1 MKHFLGSNKLLSKMK
16 NVLTR
21 SLTGLVYIG
30 LIIGAIL
37 GGNEWMWALCSLFA
51 VLGINEFNSISDK
64 KSLSPVLNIIDMLAS
79 LSFLVGIYFA
89 WKLGVIG
96 GVFCFMVFVVALMG
110 RSIAA
115 LYIKEGNY
123 LADLAHSFMGQVYVT
138 LPLALLLSAYMMS
151 SVSYAMVLLMFIM
164 IWLND
169 TGAFCVGSLIGK
181 HRLFERVSPKKSWE
195 GFFGGL
201 VFAVVAGLLAYI
213 WFGASKFADYSAIS
227 LMIFGALVSVFATW
241 GDLVESQIKRTLG
254 IKDSGNLL
262 PGHGGILDRIDSL
275 LMVAP
280 LTFIFMIVAGLF
292 L

>member
-1 MKHFLGSNKLLSKMK
+1 MK

-21 SLTGLVYIG
+21 SLTGLVYVG

-37 GGNEWMWALCSLFA
+37 GGNVWMLALCSLFA
-51 VLGINEFNSISDK
+51 VLGINEFNTISDRHG
-64 KSLSPVLNIIDMLAS
+64 LSTVLNIIDILCS
-79 LSFLVGIYFA
+79 LSFIAGTFFV
-89 WKLGVIG
+89 WSLGVTGAVLTLLLFLLI
-96 GVFCFMVFVVALMG
+96 LMS

-115 LYIKEGNY
+115 LYIRDGNY
-123 LADLAHSFMGQVYVT
+123 LADLAHSFMGQLYVT

-151 SVSYAMVLLMFIM
+151 SVSYAMILLMFIM

-201 VFAVVAGLLAYI
+201 VFAVVAGLVAYL
-213 WFGASKFADYSAIS
+213 WLGDSKFAGYSAVS

-280 LTFIFMIVAGLF
+280 LTFIFMVLAGL
-292 L
+292 LL

>member
-1 MKHFLGSNKLLSKMK
+1 MK

-21 SLTGLVYIG
+21 SLTGIVYIG
-30 LIIGAIL
+30 LIIGAL
-37 GGNEWMWALCSLFA
+37 FGGDAWMCVLCALFA
-51 VLGINEFNSISDK
+51 ILGINEFNSISDNHR
-64 KSLSPVLNIIDMLAS
+64 LSPVLNLIDCLAS
-79 LSFLVGIYFA
+79 LSFIVGAYYVG
-89 WKLGVIG
+89 KLGFIG
-96 GVFCFMVFVVALMG
+96 GSFCFMVFILALMA
-110 RSIAA
+110 RSVTA
-115 LYIKEGNY
+115 LYLKKGNY
-123 LADLAHSFMGQVYVT
+123 LADLAHSFMGQLYIT
-138 LPLALLLSAYMMS
+138 LPLALLLGVYMMS

-181 HRLFERVSPKKSWE
+181 HKLFERVSPKKSWE

-201 VFAVVAGLLAYI
+201 VFAVIAGLVAFLL
-213 WFGASKFADYSAIS
+213 FGKTQFAEYSSVS

-280 LTFIFMIVAGLF
+280 FTFIYVVVVSL
-292 L
+292 LL

>member
-1 MKHFLGSNKLLSKMK
+1 MK

-21 SLTGLVYIG
+21 SLTGMVYIG

-37 GGNEWMWALCSLFA
+37 GGNQWMWALCSLFA
-51 VLGINEFNSISDK
+51 ILGINEFNSISDK
-64 KSLSPVLNIIDMLAS
+64 RELSRILNVIDILAS
-79 LSFLVGIYFA
+79 LSFIVGTYFV
-89 WKLGVIG
+89 WTLGILG
-96 GVFCFMVFVVALMG
+96 GTFCFVIFILSLTV

-115 LYIKEGNY
+115 LYIRNGNY
-123 LADLAHSFMGQVYVT
+123 LADLAHSFMGQLYVT
-138 LPLALLLSAYMMS
+138 LPMALLLSAYMMS
-151 SVSYAMVLLMFIM
+151 SVSHAMVLLMFVM

-181 HRLFERVSPKKSWE
+181 HKLFERISPKKSWE

-201 VFAVVAGLLAYI
+201 AFAVIAGLVAYL
-213 WFGASKFADYSAIS
+213 WFGTSKFSQYSAVS

-254 IKDSGNLL
+254 IKDSGKLL

-275 LMVAP
+275 LMVDP
-280 LTFIFMIVAGLF
+280 LTFIYMVIVGL
-292 L
+292 LM